1 MLVRNVA
8 DEAFPAADARR
19 TGKAVVFGP
28 RAASRCGAHDEN
40 GLCPVEGGNRRSHTM
55 PSILAHEHGR
65 AAPGCVKG
73 TNVESAFD
81 KSLLVEQAVGR
92 QEHLPVNVMNHR
104 IAGAQGDVHR
114 TVVQR
119 IAPHFIEAD
128 HDIRPMRGPDRRP
141 IGLIE
146 VAGQRSR
153 RNGVVSHSAL
163 EEVSC
168 QRRLREHEQARPWGD
183 GLQPREK
190 LTQTGK
196 IHGIVDLAGSHLG
209 DGDIHDG
216 GHVRRKVSLSH
227 GTGTMKTMRLAI
239 LLTFVAAATDAMPAA
254 AQDVTPA
261 GSGEAWQIIQPPQSS
276 LVFARDGSLIGEIGR
291 QFRTSVTIASVP
303 RFLPQAFIAVED
315 QRFYEHNGV
324 DYTGMAGVLKDV
336 VTAKRVRGGSTITQQ
351 LAGIMHPDI
360 IDRRERSVSRTLRQ
374 QSAAKE
380 MEKHYT
386 KQQILEAYLNQVDL
400 GHNWFGIESAAR
412 HSFGIW
418 PAQLPLAQSASLA
431 ALPKS
436 PPLYDPIRHPDQNRI
451 RRNVILDLMAEQKL
465 ISVDAA
471 AKAKLDPVVTAPN
484 NGVSVPAS
492 YFVDAVR
499 AEAER
504 AGIPIL
510 NGGYRIWTT
519 LEIPLQQAAV
529 TALLAGATAVENRP
543 DYKHLAKLATAR
555 PGETDYLQGAVIVI
569 DPYNGD
575 VRALVGG
582 RNYQMAPFNRATIAF
597 RQPGSSIK
605 PIVFAK
611 ALEEGIPINRVFNDT
626 LLEIPLE
633 NGQTYTPGDIDN
645 KLLGPRTLRQ
655 ALVKSRNLV
664 ALQLGLETGM
674 DSVSA
679 LSQRLGITTR
689 MVPVPSSAIGASVVH
704 PIELTAPHTAF
715 VTTGQVVAA
724 RTITRG

>member
-1 MLVRNVA
+1 
-8 DEAFPAADARR
+8 
-19 TGKAVVFGP
+19 
-28 RAASRCGAHDEN
+28 
-40 GLCPVEGGNRRSHTM
+40 
-55 PSILAHEHGR
+55 
-65 AAPGCVKG
+65 
-73 TNVESAFD
+73 
-81 KSLLVEQAVGR
+81 
-92 QEHLPVNVMNHR
+92 
-104 IAGAQGDVHR
+104 
-114 TVVQR
+114 
-119 IAPHFIEAD
+119 
-128 HDIRPMRGPDRRP
+128 
-141 IGLIE
+141 
-146 VAGQRSR
+146 
-153 RNGVVSHSAL
+153 
-163 EEVSC
+163 
-168 QRRLREHEQARPWGD
+168 
-183 GLQPREK
+183 
-190 LTQTGK
+190 
-196 IHGIVDLAGSHLG
+196 
-209 DGDIHDG
+209 
-216 GHVRRKVSLSH
+216 
-227 GTGTMKTMRLAI
+227 MKTMRLSLFLAVV
-239 LLTFVAAATDAMPAA
+239 TVASGAVSAV
-254 AQDVTPA
+254 AQDTSPA

-291 QFRTSVTIASVP
+291 QFRTSVTIGSVP
-303 RFLPQAFIAVED
+303 RYLPQAFVAVED

-336 VTAKRVRGGSTITQQ
+336 VTAKRMRGGSTLTQQ

-360 IDRRERSVSRTLRQ
+360 IDRREVSLSRTLRQ

-380 MEKHYT
+380 MEKHYS

-412 HSFGIW
+412 HYFGISA
-418 PAQLPLAQSASLA
+418 AQLSLAQAASIA

-436 PPLYDPIRHPDQNRI
+436 PPQYDPIRHPEANRI
-451 RRNVILDLMAEQKL
+451 RRNTILDLMAEQKL
-465 ISVDAA
+465 ISADAA
-471 AKAKLDPVVTAPN
+471 AKAKLEPVVTAPN

-504 AGIPIL
+504 AGIPII

-529 TALLAGATAVENRP
+529 AALLAGTTAVENRP
-543 DYKHLAKLATAR
+543 DYKHLIKLATAKA
-555 PGETDYLQGAVIVI
+555 GETDYLQGAVIVL

-582 RNYQMAPFNRATIAF
+582 RNYQMAPFNRATIAY

-611 ALEEGIPINRVFNDT
+611 ALEEGIPINRIFNDT

-633 NGQTYTPGDIDN
+633 NGQIYTPGDIDN
-645 KLLGPRTLRQ
+645 KFLGPMTLRE

-664 ALQLGLETGM
+664 AIQLGLETGM

-679 LSQRLGITTR
+679 LSARLGITTR

-704 PIELTAPHTAF
+704 PIELTAAYTAF
-715 VTTGQVVAA
+715 VNNGQVVAP
-724 RTITRG
+724 RMITRVLDLHGRTVWSQPPSVPRQVIDPRAAFIVRDVMRDVVDRGSGTAARKAVPAKVPVAGKTGTTNDNNDVWFIGMTPDLVGGRVAGLRQAGDDHRHGRRRNARRADLGPDDGDVLRQSARRRLADRARGPRLRRRRSRDRRGGDAADARRPPSARILHRRHGAAGDSQPVEHSAMGTGAGELRHR